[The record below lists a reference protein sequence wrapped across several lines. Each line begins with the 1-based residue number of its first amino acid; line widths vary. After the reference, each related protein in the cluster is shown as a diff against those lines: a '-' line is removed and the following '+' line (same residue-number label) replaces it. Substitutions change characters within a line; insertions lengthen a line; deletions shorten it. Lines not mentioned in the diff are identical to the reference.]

1 MIQCPFKYASGGI
14 PPSHSGKLDDPKHY
28 CRRHR
33 TAVNKRLLKKG
44 KSADSNDRIWI
55 PHSERIKKQ
64 KVSQEK
70 KKKER
75 VQPTL
80 TREEF
85 DALPESLKKTFVQTY
100 PELFQNDPILH
111 QVTNMMKDVQ
121 IK

>member
-85 DALPESLKKTFVQTY
+85 DALPETCSCTKGTY
-100 PELFQNDPILH
+100 
-111 QVTNMMKDVQ
+111 VTSSCLNTKQ
-121 IK
+121 IAKRMGGALN